1 MKKFVIS
8 ARPKQILKNFVIF
21 IPLIFTLDQWSINE
35 LSSILTNSFL
45 CFLALSS
52 ASIIGYQAN
61 DLIDKKFDKKHPSK
75 KLRPIAN
82 NEISNREIFIFI
94 TIFLILGII
103 FSLVVNFYILI
114 LFFSY
119 ITLSF
124 LYSYQL
130 KNFIIVDSISIT
142 IFYIIRMIAGAYSIT
157 LSISI
162 WLYILTFLS
171 TLFIIL
177 IKRIS
182 ESKSGDFR
190 NKNIVSFYKE
200 ISNSKAVSFLLL
212 INIFSYSIYSI
223 SEILSSERNIIFG
236 LTIIFF
242 SMGIIRYFALTK
254 NSSLG
259 ESPESIILSDK
270 IIHFSVFLY
279 VISVFISEIF

>member
-35 LSSILTNSFL
+35 LSSILANSFL

-103 FSLVVNFYILI
+103 FSLIVNFYILI

-130 KNFIIVDSISIT
+130 KNLIILDSISIT

-200 ISNSKAVSFLLL
+200 ISNSKVVTLLL

-223 SEILSSERNIIFG
+223 LEIINLERNIIFG

-242 SMGIIRYFALTK
+242 SMGIIRYFGVTK
-254 NSSLG
+254 NSTLG

-270 IIHFSVFLY
+270 IIQFSVFSY
-279 VISVFISEIF
+279 VITVFISEIY

>member
-1 MKKFVIS
+1 MKKFFIS

-35 LSSILTNSFL
+35 LSSILANSFL

-270 IIHFSVFLY
+270 IIQFSVFLY
-279 VISVFISEIF
+279 VISVFISETF

>member
-35 LSSILTNSFL
+35 LSSILVNSFL

-82 NEISNREIFIFI
+82 NEISNREIFVFI

-119 ITLSF
+119 IILSF

-242 SMGIIRYFALTK
+242 SMGIIRYFAVTK

-259 ESPESIILSDK
+259 ESPESIILSDR
-270 IIHFSVFLY
+270 IIQFSVFLY
-279 VISVFISEIF
+279 VISVFISETF

>member
-21 IPLIFTLDQWSINE
+21 IPLIFTLDQWGINE
-35 LSSILTNSFL
+35 LSSILANSFL
-45 CFLALSS
+45 CFLAFSS

-61 DLIDKKFDKKHPSK
+61 DLIDKKFDQKHPSK

-82 NEISNREIFIFI
+82 NEISNIEIFIFI

-114 LFFSY
+114 LFFCY

-142 IFYIIRMIAGAYSIT
+142 IFYIIRMIAGAYLIT

-242 SMGIIRYFALTK
+242 SMGIIRYFAVTK
-254 NSSLG
+254 NSNLG
-259 ESPESIILSDK
+259 ETPESIILSDK
-270 IIHFSVFLY
+270 IIQISVFLY

>member
-35 LSSILTNSFL
+35 LSSILANSFL

-61 DLIDKKFDKKHPSK
+61 DLIDKKFDQKHPSK

-82 NEISNREIFIFI
+82 NEISNREIFVFI

-119 ITLSF
+119 IILSF

-142 IFYIIRMIAGAYSIT
+142 IFYIIRMIAGAYLIT

-242 SMGIIRYFALTK
+242 SMGIIRYFAVTK

-259 ESPESIILSDK
+259 ESPESIILSDR
-270 IIHFSVFLY
+270 IIQFSVFLY
-279 VISVFISEIF
+279 VISVFISETF

>member
-35 LSSILTNSFL
+35 LSSILANSFL

-82 NEISNREIFIFI
+82 NQISNREIFIFI

-103 FSLVVNFYILI
+103 FSLIVNFYILI

-130 KNFIIVDSISIT
+130 KNIIILDSISIT

-200 ISNSKAVSFLLL
+200 ISNSKVVTLLLL

-223 SEILSSERNIIFG
+223 SEILSLERNIIFG

-242 SMGIIRYFALTK
+242 SMGIIRYFAVTK
-254 NSSLG
+254 NSTLG

-270 IIHFSVFLY
+270 IIQFSVFLY

>member
-35 LSSILTNSFL
+35 LSSILANSFL

-119 ITLSF
+119 IILSF

-200 ISNSKAVSFLLL
+200 ISNSKVVTLLL

-223 SEILSSERNIIFG
+223 SEILSLERNIIFG

-242 SMGIIRYFALTK
+242 SMGIIRYFAVTK

-259 ESPESIILSDK
+259 ESPESIILSDR
-270 IIHFSVFLY
+270 IIQFSVFLY
-279 VISVFISEIF
+279 VISVFISETF

>member
-8 ARPKQILKNFVIF
+8 ARPKQIQKNFVIF

-35 LSSILTNSFL
+35 LSSILANSFL
-45 CFLALSS
+45 CFLAFSS

-61 DLIDKKFDKKHPSK
+61 DLIDKKFDQKHPSK

-119 ITLSF
+119 IILSF

-242 SMGIIRYFALTK
+242 SMGIIRYFAVTK

-259 ESPESIILSDK
+259 ESPESIILSDR
-270 IIHFSVFLY
+270 IIQFSVFLY
-279 VISVFISEIF
+279 VISVFISETF

>member
-35 LSSILTNSFL
+35 LSSILANSFL

-190 NKNIVSFYKE
+190 NKNIVSFYKD

-242 SMGIIRYFALTK
+242 SMGIIRYFAVTK

-259 ESPESIILSDK
+259 ESPESIILSDR
-270 IIHFSVFLY
+270 IIQFSVFLY

>member
-1 MKKFVIS
+1 MKKFIVS
-8 ARPKQILKNFVIF
+8 ARPKQIVKNFVIF
-21 IPLIFTLDQWSINE
+21 IPIIFTLDQWSVNE
-35 LSSILTNSFL
+35 LSSILANSFL

-61 DLIDKKFDKKHPSK
+61 DLIDKNFDKKHPSK

-82 NEISNREIFIFI
+82 NEIAIGEIFVFI
-94 TIFLILGII
+94 IIFLILGII
-103 FSLVVNFYILI
+103 FSLIVNFYILI

-130 KNFIIVDSISIT
+130 KNFIMLDSISIT
-142 IFYIIRMIAGAYSIT
+142 FFYIIRMIAGAYSIT

-200 ISNSKAVSFLLL
+200 ISNIKVFTLLL

-223 SEILSSERNIIFG
+223 LEIINLERNIIFG

-242 SMGIIRYFALTK
+242 SMGIIRYFGVTK
-254 NSSLG
+254 NSTLG
-259 ESPESIILSDK
+259 ESPESLILSDK
-270 IIHFSVFLY
+270 IIQFSVFSY
-279 VISVFISEIF
+279 VITVFISEIY

>member
-35 LSSILTNSFL
+35 LSSILANSFL

-103 FSLVVNFYILI
+103 FSLIVNFYILI

-130 KNFIIVDSISIT
+130 KNFIILDSISIT

-200 ISNSKAVSFLLL
+200 ISNSKVVTLLL

-223 SEILSSERNIIFG
+223 SEILSLERNIIFG

-242 SMGIIRYFALTK
+242 SMGIIRYFAVTK
-254 NSSLG
+254 NSTLG

-270 IIHFSVFLY
+270 IIQFSVFLY

>member
-35 LSSILTNSFL
+35 LSSILANSFL

-119 ITLSF
+119 IILSF

-200 ISNSKAVSFLLL
+200 ISNSKVVTLLL

-223 SEILSSERNIIFG
+223 SEILSLERNIIFG

-242 SMGIIRYFALTK
+242 SMGIIRYFAVTK
-254 NSSLG
+254 NSTLG

-270 IIHFSVFLY
+270 IIQFSVFLY

>member
-35 LSSILTNSFL
+35 LSSILANSFL

-103 FSLVVNFYILI
+103 FSLIVNFYILI

-130 KNFIIVDSISIT
+130 KNLIILDSISIT

-200 ISNSKAVSFLLL
+200 ISNSKVVTLLL

-223 SEILSSERNIIFG
+223 LEIINLERNIIFG

-242 SMGIIRYFALTK
+242 SMGIIRYFGVTK
-254 NSSLG
+254 NSTLG
-259 ESPESIILSDK
+259 ESPESIILRDK
-270 IIHFSVFLY
+270 IIQFSVFSYL
-279 VISVFISEIF
+279 ITVFISEIY

>member
-8 ARPKQILKNFVIF
+8 ARPKQILDNFVIF

-35 LSSILTNSFL
+35 LSSILANSFL

-103 FSLVVNFYILI
+103 FSLIVNFYILI

-130 KNFIIVDSISIT
+130 KNFIILDSISIT

-200 ISNSKAVSFLLL
+200 ISNSKVVTLLL

-223 SEILSSERNIIFG
+223 SEILSLERNIIFG

-242 SMGIIRYFALTK
+242 SMGIIRYFAVTK
-254 NSSLG
+254 NSTLG

-270 IIHFSVFLY
+270 IIQFSVFLY

>member
-35 LSSILTNSFL
+35 LSSILVNSFL

-82 NEISNREIFIFI
+82 NEISNREIFVFI

-119 ITLSF
+119 IILSF

-242 SMGIIRYFALTK
+242 SMGIIRYFAVTK
-254 NSSLG
+254 NSTLG
-259 ESPESIILSDK
+259 ETPESIILSDK
-270 IIHFSVFLY
+270 IIQISVFLY

>member
-35 LSSILTNSFL
+35 LSSILANSFL

-103 FSLVVNFYILI
+103 FSLIVNFYILI

-130 KNFIIVDSISIT
+130 KNLIILDSISIT

-200 ISNSKAVSFLLL
+200 ISNSKVVTLLL

-223 SEILSSERNIIFG
+223 SEILSLERNITFG

-242 SMGIIRYFALTK
+242 SMGIIRYFAVTK
-254 NSSLG
+254 NSTLG

-270 IIHFSVFLY
+270 IIQFSVFLY

>member
-35 LSSILTNSFL
+35 LSSILANSFL

-103 FSLVVNFYILI
+103 FSLIVNFYILI

-119 ITLSF
+119 IALSF

-130 KNFIIVDSISIT
+130 KNLIILDSISIT

-200 ISNSKAVSFLLL
+200 ISNSKVVTLLL

-223 SEILSSERNIIFG
+223 SEILSLERNIIFG

-242 SMGIIRYFALTK
+242 SMGIIRYFAVTK
-254 NSSLG
+254 NSTLG

-270 IIHFSVFLY
+270 IIQFSVFLY

>member
-35 LSSILTNSFL
+35 LSSILANSFL

-200 ISNSKAVSFLLL
+200 ISNSKAVSFSLL

-242 SMGIIRYFALTK
+242 SMGIIRYFAVTK

-259 ESPESIILSDK
+259 ESPESIILSDR
-270 IIHFSVFLY
+270 IIQFSVFLY

>member
-35 LSSILTNSFL
+35 LSSILANSFL

-103 FSLVVNFYILI
+103 FSLIVNFYILI

-130 KNFIIVDSISIT
+130 KNFIILDSISIT

-200 ISNSKAVSFLLL
+200 ISNSKVVTLLL

-242 SMGIIRYFALTK
+242 SMGIIRYFAVTK
-254 NSSLG
+254 NSTLG
-259 ESPESIILSDK
+259 ETPESIILSDK
-270 IIHFSVFLY
+270 IIQISVFLY

>member
-35 LSSILTNSFL
+35 LSSILANSFL

-94 TIFLILGII
+94 SIFLILGII
-103 FSLVVNFYILI
+103 FSLIVNFYILI

-130 KNFIIVDSISIT
+130 KNFIILDSISIT
-142 IFYIIRMIAGAYSIT
+142 IFYILRMIAGAYSIT

-200 ISNSKAVSFLLL
+200 ISNSKVVTLLL

-223 SEILSSERNIIFG
+223 SEILSLERNIIFG
-236 LTIIFF
+236 LTIFFF
-242 SMGIIRYFALTK
+242 SMGIIRYFAVTK
-254 NSSLG
+254 NSTLG

-270 IIHFSVFLY
+270 IIQFSVFLY

>member
-35 LSSILTNSFL
+35 LSSILANSFL

-61 DLIDKKFDKKHPSK
+61 DLIDKKFDKKHPFK

-103 FSLVVNFYILI
+103 FSLIVNFYILI

-130 KNFIIVDSISIT
+130 KNFIILDSISIT
-142 IFYIIRMIAGAYSIT
+142 IFYILRMIAGAYSIT

-200 ISNSKAVSFLLL
+200 ISNSKVVTLLLL

-223 SEILSSERNIIFG
+223 SEILSLERNIIFG

-242 SMGIIRYFALTK
+242 SMGIIRYFAVTK
-254 NSSLG
+254 NSTLG

-270 IIHFSVFLY
+270 IIQFSVFLY

>member
-35 LSSILTNSFL
+35 LSSILANSFL

-94 TIFLILGII
+94 SIFLILGII
-103 FSLVVNFYILI
+103 FSLIVNFYILI

-130 KNFIIVDSISIT
+130 KNFIILDSISIT

-200 ISNSKAVSFLLL
+200 ISNSKVVTLLL

-223 SEILSSERNIIFG
+223 SEILSLERNITFG

-242 SMGIIRYFALTK
+242 SMGIIRYFAVTK
-254 NSSLG
+254 NSTLG

-270 IIHFSVFLY
+270 IIQFSVFLY

>member
-1 MKKFVIS
+1 MKKFFIS

-61 DLIDKKFDKKHPSK
+61 DLIDKKFDKKHPFK

-94 TIFLILGII
+94 SIFLILGII
-103 FSLVVNFYILI
+103 FSLIVNFYILI

-130 KNFIIVDSISIT
+130 KNFIILDSISIT
-142 IFYIIRMIAGAYSIT
+142 IFYILRMIAGAYSIT

-177 IKRIS
+177 VKRIS

-200 ISNSKAVSFLLL
+200 ISNSKVVTLLL
-212 INIFSYSIYSI
+212 IINIFSYSIYSI
-223 SEILSSERNIIFG
+223 SEILNLERNIIFG

-242 SMGIIRYFALTK
+242 SIGIIRYYAVTK
-254 NSSLG
+254 NSTLG

-270 IIHFSVFLY
+270 IIQFSVFSY
-279 VISVFISEIF
+279 VITVFISEIY

>member
-35 LSSILTNSFL
+35 LSSILANSFL

-242 SMGIIRYFALTK
+242 SMGIIRYFAVTK

-259 ESPESIILSDK
+259 ESPESIILSDR
-270 IIHFSVFLY
+270 IIQFSVFLY

>member
-35 LSSILTNSFL
+35 LSSILANSFL

-103 FSLVVNFYILI
+103 FSLIVNFYILI

-119 ITLSF
+119 IILSF

-130 KNFIIVDSISIT
+130 KNLIILDSISIT

-200 ISNSKAVSFLLL
+200 ISNSKVVTLLL

-223 SEILSSERNIIFG
+223 SEILSLERNIIFG

-242 SMGIIRYFALTK
+242 SMGIIRYFAVTK
-254 NSSLG
+254 NSTLG

-270 IIHFSVFLY
+270 IIQFSVFLY

>member
-103 FSLVVNFYILI
+103 FSLIVNFYILI

-242 SMGIIRYFALTK
+242 SMGIIRYFAVTK
-254 NSSLG
+254 NSTLG

-270 IIHFSVFLY
+270 IIQFSVFLY

>member
-35 LSSILTNSFL
+35 LSSILANSFL

-82 NEISNREIFIFI
+82 NEISNREIFVFI

-119 ITLSF
+119 IILSF

-142 IFYIIRMIAGAYSIT
+142 IFYIIRMIAGAYLIT

-182 ESKSGDFR
+182 ESKLGDFR
-190 NKNIVSFYKE
+190 NNNIVSFYVE
-200 ISNSKAVSFLLL
+200 ISNSKVVTLLLL

-242 SMGIIRYFALTK
+242 SMGIIRYFAVTK

-259 ESPESIILSDK
+259 ESPESIILSDR
-270 IIHFSVFLY
+270 IIQFSVFLY
-279 VISVFISEIF
+279 VISVFISETF

>member
-35 LSSILTNSFL
+35 LSSILANSFL

-82 NEISNREIFIFI
+82 NEISNREIFVFI

-103 FSLVVNFYILI
+103 LSLVVNFYILI
-114 LFFSY
+114 LFLSY
-119 ITLSF
+119 IILSF

-242 SMGIIRYFALTK
+242 SMGIIRYFAVTK

-259 ESPESIILSDK
+259 ESPESIILSDR
-270 IIHFSVFLY
+270 IIQFSVFLY
-279 VISVFISEIF
+279 VISVFISETF

>member
-61 DLIDKKFDKKHPSK
+61 DLIDKKFDKKHPFK

-94 TIFLILGII
+94 SIFLILGII
-103 FSLVVNFYILI
+103 FSLIVNFYILI

-130 KNFIIVDSISIT
+130 KNFIILDSISIT
-142 IFYIIRMIAGAYSIT
+142 IFYILRMIAGAYSIT

-177 IKRIS
+177 VKRIS

-200 ISNSKAVSFLLL
+200 ISNSKVVTLLL
-212 INIFSYSIYSI
+212 IINIFSYSIYSI
-223 SEILSSERNIIFG
+223 SEILNLERNIIFG

-242 SMGIIRYFALTK
+242 SIGIIRYYAVTK
-254 NSSLG
+254 NSTLG

-270 IIHFSVFLY
+270 IIQFSVFLY

>member
-35 LSSILTNSFL
+35 LSSILANSFL

-61 DLIDKKFDKKHPSK
+61 DLIDKKFDKKHPFK

-103 FSLVVNFYILI
+103 FSLIVNFYILI

-130 KNFIIVDSISIT
+130 KNLIILDSISIT

-200 ISNSKAVSFLLL
+200 ISNSKVVTLLL

-223 SEILSSERNIIFG
+223 SEILSLERNIIFG

-242 SMGIIRYFALTK
+242 SMGIIRYFAVTK
-254 NSSLG
+254 NSTLG

-270 IIHFSVFLY
+270 IIQFSVFLY

>member
-35 LSSILTNSFL
+35 LSSILANSFL

-61 DLIDKKFDKKHPSK
+61 DLIDKKFDKKHPFK

-94 TIFLILGII
+94 SIFLILGII
-103 FSLVVNFYILI
+103 FSLIVNFYILI

-130 KNFIIVDSISIT
+130 KNFIILDSISIT

-200 ISNSKAVSFLLL
+200 ISNSKVVTLLL

-223 SEILSSERNIIFG
+223 SEILSLERNIIFG

-242 SMGIIRYFALTK
+242 SMGIIRYFAVTK
-254 NSSLG
+254 NSTLG

-270 IIHFSVFLY
+270 IIQFSVFLY

>member
-35 LSSILTNSFL
+35 LSSILANSFL

-103 FSLVVNFYILI
+103 FSLIVNFYILI

-130 KNFIIVDSISIT
+130 KNLIILDSISIT

-200 ISNSKAVSFLLL
+200 ISNSKIVTLLL

-223 SEILSSERNIIFG
+223 SEILSLERNIIFG

-242 SMGIIRYFALTK
+242 SMGIIRYFAVTK
-254 NSSLG
+254 NSTLG

-270 IIHFSVFLY
+270 IIQFSVFLY
-279 VISVFISEIF
+279 VILVFISEIF

>member
-35 LSSILTNSFL
+35 LSSILANSFL

-119 ITLSF
+119 IILSF

-242 SMGIIRYFALTK
+242 SMGIIRYFAVTK

-259 ESPESIILSDK
+259 ESPESIILSDR
-270 IIHFSVFLY
+270 IIQFSVFLY
-279 VISVFISEIF
+279 VISVFISETF

>member
-35 LSSILTNSFL
+35 LSSILANSFL

-82 NEISNREIFIFI
+82 NQISNREIFIFI

-103 FSLVVNFYILI
+103 FSLIVNFYILI

-130 KNFIIVDSISIT
+130 KNLIILDSISIT

-200 ISNSKAVSFLLL
+200 ISNSKVVTLLLL

-223 SEILSSERNIIFG
+223 SEILSLERNIIFG

-242 SMGIIRYFALTK
+242 SMGIFRYFAVTK
-254 NSSLG
+254 NSTLG

-270 IIHFSVFLY
+270 IIQFSVFLY

>member
-35 LSSILTNSFL
+35 LSSILANSFL

-103 FSLVVNFYILI
+103 FSLIVNFYILI

-119 ITLSF
+119 IILSF

-130 KNFIIVDSISIT
+130 KNLIILDSISIT

-200 ISNSKAVSFLLL
+200 ISNSKVVTLLL

-242 SMGIIRYFALTK
+242 SMGIIRYFAVTK
-254 NSSLG
+254 NSTLG

-270 IIHFSVFLY
+270 IIQFSVFLY

>member
-35 LSSILTNSFL
+35 LSSILANSFL

-82 NEISNREIFIFI
+82 NEISNREIFVFI

-119 ITLSF
+119 IILSF

-200 ISNSKAVSFLLL
+200 ISNSKVVTLLL

-223 SEILSSERNIIFG
+223 SEILSLERNIIFG

-242 SMGIIRYFALTK
+242 SMGIIRYFAVTK
-254 NSSLG
+254 NSTLG

-270 IIHFSVFLY
+270 IIQFSVFLY

>member
-1 MKKFVIS
+1 MGEDFEFCS
-8 ARPKQILKNFVIF
+8 SILLYI
-21 IPLIFTLDQWSINE
+21 DQWSINE
-35 LSSILTNSFL
+35 LSSILANSFL

-119 ITLSF
+119 IILSF

-142 IFYIIRMIAGAYSIT
+142 IFYIIRMIAGAYLIT

-242 SMGIIRYFALTK
+242 SMGIIRYFAVTK

-259 ESPESIILSDK
+259 ESPESIILSDR
-270 IIHFSVFLY
+270 IIQFSVFLY
-279 VISVFISEIF
+279 VISVFISETF

>member
-8 ARPKQILKNFVIF
+8 ARPKQILKNLVIF

-35 LSSILTNSFL
+35 LSSILANSFL

-82 NEISNREIFIFI
+82 NEISNREIFVFI

-119 ITLSF
+119 IILSF

-182 ESKSGDFR
+182 ESKLGDFR
-190 NKNIVSFYKE
+190 NNNIVSFYVE
-200 ISNSKAVSFLLL
+200 ISNSKVVTLLLL

-242 SMGIIRYFALTK
+242 SMGIIRYFAVTK
-254 NSSLG
+254 NSTLG
-259 ESPESIILSDK
+259 ETPESIILSDK
-270 IIHFSVFLY
+270 IIQISVFLY

>member
-35 LSSILTNSFL
+35 LSSILANSFL

-82 NEISNREIFIFI
+82 NKISNREIFIFI

-119 ITLSF
+119 IILSF

-242 SMGIIRYFALTK
+242 SMGIIRYFAVTK

-259 ESPESIILSDK
+259 ESPESIILSDR
-270 IIHFSVFLY
+270 IIQFSVFLY
-279 VISVFISEIF
+279 VISVFISETF